1 MRLGQSSRTGYLS
14 LLLPVGTPE
23 VRRPSLLRQLVVDAL
38 AATGEWP
45 ARVEIVT
52 HRRAEDAGMQRW
64 FVEYETGRP
73 EGAER

>member
-1 MRLGQSSRTGYLS
+1 MTGQPSRTGYLP

-23 VRRPSLLRQLVVDAL
+23 VLRPSLLRQLVIDAL
-38 AATGEWP
+38 AVSGEWP

-52 HRRAEDAGMQRW
+52 HRRAEDGGMQRW

-73 EGAER
+73 EVAAQ